1 MSNENIVPSDCGPTT
16 ANPTPEEIAA
26 AELERAN
33 AKAASDAAKAE
44 RRAKL
49 AAIKKTLSDAKQ
61 ARSKKENPKQ

>member
-1 MSNENIVPSDCGPTT
+1 MKFAAIGMSNEPTNDET
-16 ANPTPEEIAA
+16 EAVQA
-26 AELERAN
+26 RDN